1 MCKALVESLSTH
13 GTEVGTVPKK
23 NERKIKA
30 MEMNYWRR
38 SSDLIKV
45 DRVRNE
51 EIRRAQVDIDTV
63 ETIQAKRLLWC
74 GHLQRMPE
82 ER

>member
-1 MCKALVESLSTH
+1 L
-13 GTEVGTVPKK
+13 
-23 NERKIKA
+23 KI
-30 MEMNYWRR
+30 NYWRG
-38 SSDLIKV
+38 SCGLTKL
-45 DRVRNE
+45 DRIRNE
-51 EIRRAQVDIDTV
+51 EIRRAQVDIDII